1 MVNKNFDL
9 KNRIELIKICGHY
22 ILSNYDFINRI
33 KIKFKNIDTLIVNK
47 IINKLNKLH
56 GYRPKTIICDI
67 DGTIVKHEL
76 PIKIHLHQKNLNYF
90 QALLKNFQ
98 NGHKRIQHY
107 S

>member
-1 MVNKNFDL
+1 MNFGFYVMNQKMEKWVSKNFDPL

-56 GYRPKTIICDI
+56 GYKT
-67 DGTIVKHEL
+67 
-76 PIKIHLHQKNLNYF
+76 
-90 QALLKNFQ
+90 
-98 NGHKRIQHY
+98 
-107 S
+107 